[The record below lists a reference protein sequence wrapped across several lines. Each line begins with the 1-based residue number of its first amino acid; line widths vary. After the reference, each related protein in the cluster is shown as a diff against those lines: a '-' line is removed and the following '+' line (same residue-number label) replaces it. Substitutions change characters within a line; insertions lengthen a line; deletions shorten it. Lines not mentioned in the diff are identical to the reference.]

1 MVLLRRDDID
11 IGQICD
17 SGQCLHGEN
26 MGGGRFSMVAGDHY
40 LEIEQNKR
48 GCCSA
53 VKKRLRVSGRIILI
67 WIRDYQSLRKK
78 IDSGD
83 SYLARAAEFGKGIRI
98 LRQDLWEMVITFI
111 ISQQN
116 HIKRIRRIIGLLCK
130 NTGNG
135 EDVGEQPGR
144 QKVYDTFPGPG
155 TAGSCR
161 AGGAAG
167 SATWATA
174 HGT

>member
-17 SGQCLHGEN
+17 SGQCFRMEN

-40 LEIEQNKR
+40 LEIEQNKKGLLFR
-48 GCCSA
+48 CEEETFES
-53 VKKRLRVSGRIILI
+53 I
-67 WIRDYQSLRKK
+67 WKDYFDLDTDYQSIRKK

-111 ISQQN
+111 
-116 HIKRIRRIIGLLCK
+116 L
-130 NTGNG
+130 
-135 EDVGEQPGR
+135 
-144 QKVYDTFPGPG
+144 FPAKPY
-155 TAGSCR
+155 
-161 AGGAAG
+161 
-167 SATWATA
+167 
-174 HGT
+174 